1 MGIKFE
7 IIFPP
12 LGFLEGRPKEKKI
25 VFYASLPCQRR
36 TKKSHMSYFFVLPLY
51 TGYVPSRI
59 PRIIF
64 DCGVVLQ
71 R

>member
-36 TKKSHMSYFFVLPLY
+36 TKKSHMSYFFSSYLCMLDMFQAEF
-51 TGYVPSRI
+51 RE
-59 PRIIF
+59 
-64 DCGVVLQ
+64 
-71 R
+71 